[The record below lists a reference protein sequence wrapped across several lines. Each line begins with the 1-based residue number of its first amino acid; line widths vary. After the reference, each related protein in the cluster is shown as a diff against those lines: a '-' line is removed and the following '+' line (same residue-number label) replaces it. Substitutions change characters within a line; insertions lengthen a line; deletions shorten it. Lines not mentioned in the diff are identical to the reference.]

1 MYQNQTFIMKKQYF
15 LWLFLCLFLEI
26 NAQTSLVKNVP
37 FVNIGPTIMSGRIV
51 DVDVNPNKP
60 TEFYAAYASGGLWFT
75 NNNGTSFTSVTENA
89 PTQNM
94 GDVAVDWNNGTI
106 WIGTGESNSSR
117 SSYAGIGILKSTD
130 KGKTWQNVGLKN
142 SQHIGKIIINKNN
155 PNEVVV
161 GVIGNLYTPNA
172 ERGIFK
178 TSDGGKTWK
187 SVLFIDENTGVIDIS
202 ASPTNSNILYAAT
215 WERNR
220 KAWNFDGDG
229 ENSAIYKSTDAGET
243 WSKLTI
249 EGSGFPTGKGIG
261 RIGLA
266 AFNNDIIYALLD
278 NQFLRPEDVKKDSE
292 GLKKDDLRNMSTSD
306 FLKLENKRLNL
317 YLKENDFD
325 SKYTAEFV
333 KESVKKGKIVP
344 NDLVSYLEDANFVL
358 LNSEVIGAELY
369 KSIDGGKTWKKTHD
383 TYLDDVYSSYGYY
396 FGTIAVN
403 TSNENQVYIGG
414 VPLLK
419 SDNGGKTFTSIS
431 KENVH
436 SDHQSIWVNPIL
448 QGHLI
453 NGNDGGINITY
464 DDGDN
469 WIKNN
474 QPAVGQF
481 YSVNVDNQKPY
492 NVYGGLQ
499 DNGVWYG
506 PSNYEASKRWESNG
520 DYPYKSIGGGDGM
533 QVQIDNRDH
542 NVVYAGSQ
550 FGYYYRVNLKTN
562 ERVSIHPKHELG
574 DSPYRY
580 NWQTPILLSPHNQDI
595 LYMGANKLLR
605 SMDKGE
611 TFDVIS
617 EDLTTGGK
625 KGNVPYGTLTAI
637 SESPFQFGFI
647 YVGSDD
653 GYVNVTIN
661 GGGSW
666 VRISD
671 NLPQGLWVSR
681 VIASQHEKERVYVTL
696 NGYRNDDFKPYIFV
710 SENMGK
716 SWESIQGNLP
726 NFPINVV
733 KEDPED
739 ENTLYLGTDN
749 ELYVT
754 FDKGKNWQVF
764 SNGIPKVAVHDLV
777 IQKEAKDLVVGT
789 HGRSIYKANVSA
801 LQQFNKI
808 KDKNSAI
815 FEIPTIRHSSRWGS
829 SWGQWYDVN
838 LPSVTIPF
846 YAANEGN
853 LKITISTEDNLEL
866 NQYQV
871 KAEKGFNYFEY
882 DLSVVDKKAIIA
894 LTKKDASYKKAKN
907 DVYYLPKGKYIV
919 KIGEEKQVFEVK

>member
-1 MYQNQTFIMKKQYF
+1 MKNLLFYTSFFLLFSGLVAQN
-15 LWLFLCLFLEI
+15 
-26 NAQTSLVKNVP
+26 SLVKNVP
-37 FVNIGPTIMSGRIV
+37 FTNIGPSIMSGRIV
-51 DVDVNPNKP
+51 DIDINPNNT
-60 TEFYAAYASGGLWFT
+60 TEFYAAYASGGLWYT
-75 NNNGTSFTSVTENA
+75 NNNGTSFVSVTENA

-94 GDVAVDWNNGTI
+94 GDVAVDWENGTI
-106 WIGTGESNSSR
+106 YIGTGESNSSR

-130 KGKTWQNVGLKN
+130 KGKTWELVGLEN
-142 SQHIGKIIINKNN
+142 SQHIGRIIINKNN
-155 PNEVVV
+155 PNEVLV
-161 GVIGNLYTPNA
+161 GVIGNLYTPNT

-187 SVLFIDENTGVIDIS
+187 NVLFINENTGVIDIS
-202 ASPTNSNILYAAT
+202 ASPTNAAILYAAT

-220 KAWNFDGDG
+220 KAWSFDGDG
-229 ENSAIYKSTDAGET
+229 ENSAIYKSSDAGLT
-243 WSKLTI
+243 WNKLTV
-249 EGSGFPTGKGIG
+249 EGSGFPTGEGIG

-266 AFNNDIIYALLD
+266 VFNNDVIYALLD
-278 NQFLRPEDVKKDSE
+278 NQFMRPEEKKKEKE
-292 GLKKDDLRNMSTSD
+292 GLQKDDLRNISKTD
-306 FLKLENKRLNL
+306 FLKLENKSINA
-317 YLKENDFD
+317 YLKENNFD
-325 SKYTAEFV
+325 EKYTADFIKSEV
-333 KESVKKGKIVP
+333 QKDRIKP
-344 NDLVSYLEDANFVL
+344 NDLVSFLEDANFVL

-369 KSIDGGKTWKKTHD
+369 KSEDGGKNWKKTHEK
-383 TYLDDVYSSYGYY
+383 YLDDVYSSYGYY

-403 TSNENQVYIGG
+403 ISNENEIYIGG

-419 SDNGGKTFTSIS
+419 SDDSGKTFTSIS

-436 SDHQSIWVNPIL
+436 SDHQFIWVNPKL
-448 QGHLI
+448 KGHLI

-464 DDGDN
+464 DNGEN

-481 YSVNVDNQKPY
+481 YAINVDNQKPY

-506 PSNYEASKRWESNG
+506 PSNYEYSKRWEASGN
-520 DYPYKSIGGGDGM
+520 YPFKSIGGGDGM
-533 QVQIDNRDH
+533 QVQIDNRDN

-562 ERVSIHPKHELG
+562 ERVDIHPEHELG
-574 DSPYRY
+574 NSPYRY

-611 TFDVIS
+611 NFIAIS

-625 KGNVPYGTLTAI
+625 KGNIPYGTLTSI

-647 YVGSDD
+647 YTGSDD
-653 GYVNVTIN
+653 GYVNVTTN

-671 NLPQGLWVSR
+671 NLPQNLWVSR
-681 VIASQHEKERVYVTL
+681 VIASQHEKERVYVAL
-696 NGYRNDDFKPYIFV
+696 NGYRSDDFKPYIFV

-716 SWESIQGNLP
+716 TWESLNANLP
-726 NFPINVV
+726 NYPINVV

-739 ENTLYLGTDN
+739 ENMLYLGTDN
-749 ELYVT
+749 EAYVS
-754 FDKGKNWQVF
+754 FDKGKNWQLF
-764 SNGIPKVAVHDLV
+764 SNGIPKVAVHDLIV
-777 IQKEAKDLVVGT
+777 QANAKDLVIGT
-789 HGRSIYKANVSA
+789 HGRSIYKANITS

-808 KDKNSAI
+808 KDKNLTI
-815 FEIPTIRHSSRWGS
+815 FEIPTIRYSSRWGS

-846 YAANEGN
+846 YAANDGSF
-853 LKITISTEDNLEL
+853 KVIISTEDTTEL
-866 NQYQV
+866 NQFAI

-882 DLSVVDKKAIIA
+882 DVSVVDKKAIIA
-894 LTKKDASYKKAKN
+894 LTKKEASYKKAKN
-907 DVYYLPKGKYIV
+907 GVYYLPKGTYFV
-919 KIGEEKQVFEVK
+919 KIGEEKQSFEVK